1 MHWIKRIVRTY
12 RWMIRWGGASVMT
25 WFGGIALAV
34 GLPCWL
40 QGILMNLQVA
50 AMLAKVTTSNALP
63 ESVQNTTEWLRE
75 SYWLG
80 PYLLWIGGALTL
92 AGCAFVILGLMIVHK
107 DDNIYTPDDGDQQLN
122 P

>member
-1 MHWIKRIVRTY
+1 
-12 RWMIRWGGASVMT
+12 MT

-40 QGILMNLQVA
+40 QGILMDLQVA
-50 AMLAKVTTSNALP
+50 AMLAKVTNSNALP
-63 ESVQNTTEWLRE
+63 ESVQHTTEWLRE
-75 SYWLG
+75 SFWLG

-92 AGCAFVILGLMIVHK
+92 AGCAFVILGLMIAHK
-107 DDNIYTPDDGDQQLN
+107 DDNVDIPAGGHEQLN